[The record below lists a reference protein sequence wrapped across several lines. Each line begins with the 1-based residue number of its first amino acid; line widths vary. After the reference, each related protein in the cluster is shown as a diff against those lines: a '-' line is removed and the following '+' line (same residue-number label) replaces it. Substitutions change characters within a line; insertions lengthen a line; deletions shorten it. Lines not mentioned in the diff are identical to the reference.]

1 MRQPHKWKHKD
12 QHGAVLVE
20 TALVLPILLF
30 LFVGVVDYG
39 LILREYQILQNAAR
53 EGARLSILPAY
64 CIDTNGSAVSDA
76 IKQRVVDYLANEN
89 ITIAASDVTVNQN
102 VTISGG
108 GGGSL
113 PTIGSKITVTYNRS
127 VLIG

>member
-1 MRQPHKWKHKD
+1 MRQPRKWEREN
-12 QHGAVLVE
+12 QRGAVLVE
-20 TALVLPILLF
+20 MALILPILLF

-39 LILREYQILQNAAR
+39 VILREYQIKNAAR

-89 ITIAASDVTVNQN
+89 ITISTSDVTINQN

-108 GGGSL
+108 GGVRCRPSDQKSRSL
-113 PTIGSKITVTYNRS
+113 IT
-127 VLIG
+127 GQC